1 MLPGHILRNRYKII
15 KQLGS
20 GSFGITYLAE
30 DLDLPDHPLCVVKNL
45 RQSPDPEELQ
55 AFIAFFNKEAK
66 ALYRLGNELD
76 QIPRLFAHFE
86 EAGEFYLVQEYID
99 GHDLSQ
105 EIFPGNKLSEA
116 QVTQLLKE
124 ILEVLTIIHNK
135 NIIHRDV
142 KAQNLMRRNSD
153 GKIVLIDFGTV
164 KELSLLKANPQ
175 EQTNVSVIVGT
186 NGYMPYEQ
194 SSGYPK
200 LASDIYAVG
209 MLGIYA
215 LTGVKPQELPKNPDT
230 FEVIWQDKVSV
241 SPALANML
249 DKMVRSNFK
258 ERYQTAGEALQGL
271 TALSSTSN
279 LAKQLPGYIL
289 RNRYKIIKQLGSGGF
304 GITYLAE
311 DLDLP
316 DHPPCVVKNLRQ
328 SPDPE
333 ELQAI
338 ITFFNKEAKALYRLG
353 NELDQI
359 PRLFAHFQERGEFYL
374 VQEYID
380 GHDLSQEIFPG
391 NKLSEAQVTQ
401 LLKEILEVLTII
413 HNKNIIHRDVKAQNL
428 MRRNSDGKIVLIDF
442 GTVKEISLLKA
453 NPQEQTNVSVIVGT
467 PGYIPIEQSEGYPK
481 LSSDVYAVGMLGIYA
496 LTGIKPQELP
506 KNPDTFEVIWRDKAS
521 VSPALANFLD
531 KMVRYNFKERYQT
544 AGEALQAL
552 TALSSRNFRF
562 ANQRFLIS
570 VAVVASLFFG
580 IGLLFMNFYRQST
593 NNVQL
598 ACSEADLQYNPNELP
613 KLVDNDDNKY
623 YGKVKDKVPYG
634 CGTLL
639 FVKLN
644 DKYQGEFNNGWQLD
658 GRGTYTFNNGNKF
671 IGLFNDN
678 SYVKGKL
685 IYNNGCQY
693 EGEFQNY
700 QLHGQGTC
708 ISEDGKS
715 ESGIWFE
722 GKLEGK
728 NKTCC
733 Y

>member
-45 RQSPDPEELQ
+45 RQSQNYEELQ

-124 ILEVLTIIHNK
+124 ILEVLSIIHNK

-164 KELSLLKANPQ
+164 KELSQLKANLQ

-215 LTGVKPQELPKNPDT
+215 LTGVRPQELPKNPDT

-271 TALSSTSN
+271 TALSS
-279 LAKQLPGYIL
+279 
-289 RNRYKIIKQLGSGGF
+289 
-304 GITYLAE
+304 
-311 DLDLP
+311 
-316 DHPPCVVKNLRQ
+316 
-328 SPDPE
+328 
-333 ELQAI
+333 
-338 ITFFNKEAKALYRLG
+338 
-353 NELDQI
+353 
-359 PRLFAHFQERGEFYL
+359 
-374 VQEYID
+374 
-380 GHDLSQEIFPG
+380 
-391 NKLSEAQVTQ
+391 
-401 LLKEILEVLTII
+401 
-413 HNKNIIHRDVKAQNL
+413 
-428 MRRNSDGKIVLIDF
+428 
-442 GTVKEISLLKA
+442 
-453 NPQEQTNVSVIVGT
+453 
-467 PGYIPIEQSEGYPK
+467 
-481 LSSDVYAVGMLGIYA
+481 
-496 LTGIKPQELP
+496 
-506 KNPDTFEVIWRDKAS
+506 
-521 VSPALANFLD
+521 
-531 KMVRYNFKERYQT
+531 
-544 AGEALQAL
+544 
-552 TALSSRNFRF
+552 RNFRF

-580 IGLLFMNFYRQST
+580 IGLLFMNFYRQSVT
-593 NNVQL
+593 EVEKCPTISGLSTPNK
-598 ACSEADLQYNPNELP
+598 LQDF
-613 KLVDNDDNKY
+613 VDTQGNKY
-623 YGKVKDKVPYG
+623 YGKRNNRGYQG
-634 CGTLL
+634 CGLL
-639 FVKLN
+639 IFA
-644 DKYQGEFNNGWQLD
+644 
-658 GRGTYTFNNGNKF
+658 NGNK
-671 IGLFNDN
+671 
-678 SYVKGKL
+678 
-685 IYNNGCQY
+685 Y
-693 EGEFQNY
+693 EGEFKEGKFY
-700 QLHGQGTC
+700 GQGTFKFKNGNSYTGQFKNNIYEGEGILKYSNGCRYERNFKKGKFHGQRIC
-708 ISEDGKS
+708 IFQNGPVKKEFGTKESWKITIKLAAIWLKS
-715 ESGIWFE
+715 RFY
-722 GKLEGK
+722 
-728 NKTCC
+728 C
-733 Y
+733 